1 MVTISAI
8 IHIDTLFPRHDA
20 SIGGA
25 TSSRQSPIGFVIH
38 VTHVGVVS
46 KNLEEPLVPPVW
58 SPGVLEDP
66 VVQSLAVFHQRIV
79 THQSD
84 GVVNVAI
91 LTATVDIGGKYVY
104 FHYSDSD
111 FFQFRFRFLYCLVSS
126 SNGNRF
132 RF

>member
-1 MVTISAI
+1 MPLYVSIS
-8 IHIDTLFPRHDA
+8 LFPRHDA
-20 SIGGA
+20 TSRIGGA
-25 TSSRQSPIGFVIH
+25 TSSTQSPIGFVIH

-58 SPGVLEDP
+58 SPGVLDDP

-91 LTATVDIGGKYVY
+91 LTATVDIGGKYLY
-104 FHYSDSD
+104 FRYSSSD
-111 FFQFRFRFLYCLVSS
+111 FFQFRSRPALILSV
-126 SNGNRF
+126 
-132 RF
+132 

>member
-25 TSSRQSPIGFVIH
+25 TSSRQSPICFVIH
-38 VTHVGVVS
+38 VTHVGVVY

-84 GVVNVAI
+84 GVVDVAF
-91 LTATVDIGGKYVY
+91 LTATVDVGGKYVY
-104 FHYSDSD
+104 FHPL
-111 FFQFRFRFLYCLVSS
+111 QWFRFFSIPFPSGSYTV
-126 SNGNRF
+126 
-132 RF
+132 

>member
-25 TSSRQSPIGFVIH
+25 TSSRQSPICFVIH

-84 GVVNVAI
+84 GVVNGAI
-91 LTATVDIGGKYVY
+91 ITATMDIGGKFVY
-104 FHYSDSD
+104 FRYSGSD
-111 FFQFRFRFLYCLVSS
+111 FVSIK
-126 SNGNRF
+126 
-132 RF
+132 